1 VWVNPADKGSP
12 PEEAMGRLVSMFK
25 VVEHCEYVR
34 APGRERDLADRS
46 LSECGAGKTDCTI
59 PLRLKVLMT
68 KFGRVKKKS
77 EYPISTVFRTGQEMR

>member
-46 LSECGAGKTDCTI
+46 LSECGAGKTD
-59 PLRLKVLMT
+59 
-68 KFGRVKKKS
+68 
-77 EYPISTVFRTGQEMR
+77 